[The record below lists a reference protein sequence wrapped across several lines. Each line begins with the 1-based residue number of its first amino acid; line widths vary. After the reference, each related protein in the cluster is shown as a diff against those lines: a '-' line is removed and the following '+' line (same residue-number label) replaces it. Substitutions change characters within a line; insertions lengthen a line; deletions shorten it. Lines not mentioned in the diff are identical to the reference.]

1 MGSKHRFPSLVML
14 LSLLL
19 VLVSIL
25 SLFTGSADL
34 DYSGIFESGSGSN
47 IIFFSL
53 RLPRLFAAVLAGFAL
68 SLSGLLIQSASSN
81 DLASGNIIGI
91 NAGAG
96 FAVLLFLVFFPDLF
110 FLLPFAAFAGGLV
123 AAAIVFAISAFTR
136 NISPSNSLILAGIAV
151 NALFNAL
158 ISTLSSLFPDVMA
171 SYSSFSVGGFA
182 SVYASSLSVPAILIA
197 AAGVMCFI
205 LSPVINM
212 IRLGDEITASMGYR
226 PAAIRIML
234 TSIAALLASSVV
246 SFAGL
251 LGFVGLVIPHLARFL
266 SGGEA
271 GKSMVTASLAGPL
284 LVVLADLL
292 ARTVISP
299 GELPAG
305 IFLAIVGVPFF
316 IFLLVRRKKHG

>member
-1 MGSKHRFPSLVML
+1 MDNAKFIRTVIV

-19 VLVSIL
+19 AIMTVI
-25 SLFTGSADL
+25 SLFTGSVPLDL
-34 DYSGIFESGSGSN
+34 SSIPDAGSAEN

-53 RLPRLFAAVLAGFAL
+53 RLPRVCACLLAGFAL
-68 SLSGLLIQSASSN
+68 SLSGFMLQSASSN

-110 FLLPFAAFAGGLV
+110 HLLPFAAFAGALIACALV
-123 AAAIVFAISAFTR
+123 FIISAFTKG
-136 NISPSNSLILAGIAV
+136 IGSSGSLILSGVAV

-158 ISTLSSLFPDVMA
+158 ISTLSSLFPDVMS

-182 SVYASSLSVPAILIA
+182 SVYASSLIVPSILIC
-197 AAGVMCFI
+197 AGGILCFS
-205 LSPVINM
+205 LSPVMNI
-212 IRLGDEITASMGYR
+212 IRLGDEITSSMGYR
-226 PAAIRIML
+226 PFRIRIIL
-234 TSIAALLASSVV
+234 ASTAALLASSAV

-266 SGGEA
+266 SGGESLRSLVISA
-271 GKSMVTASLAGPL
+271 LAGPL
-284 LVVLADLL
+284 LVLSADLL

-305 IFLAIVGVPFF
+305 IFLSITGVPFL
-316 IFLLVRRKKHG
+316 IFLLVRRKRYD

>member
-1 MGSKHRFPSLVML
+1 MDNVKFIRTVIV

-19 VLVSIL
+19 AVMTAI
-25 SLFTGSADL
+25 SLFTGSVPLDL
-34 DYSGIFESGSGSN
+34 SSIPDAGSAEN

-53 RLPRLFAAVLAGFAL
+53 RLPRVCACLLAGFAL
-68 SLSGLLIQSASSN
+68 ALSGFMLQSASSN

-110 FLLPFAAFAGGLV
+110 HLLPFAAFAGALMACALV
-123 AAAIVFAISAFTR
+123 FIISAFTKS
-136 NISPSNSLILAGIAV
+136 IGSSGSLILSGVAV

-158 ISTLSSLFPDVMA
+158 ISTLSSLFPDVMS

-182 SVYASSLSVPAILIA
+182 SVYASSLIVPSFLICAGGIL
-197 AAGVMCFI
+197 CFS
-205 LSPVINM
+205 LSPVMNI
-212 IRLGDEITASMGYR
+212 IRLGDEITSSMGYR
-226 PAAIRIML
+226 PFRIRIIL
-234 TSIAALLASSVV
+234 ASAAALLASSAV

-271 GKSMVTASLAGPL
+271 LRSLVISALAGPL

>member
-1 MGSKHRFPSLVML
+1 MDNVKFIRTVIV

-19 VLVSIL
+19 ALMTVI
-25 SLFTGSADL
+25 SLFTGSVPLDL
-34 DYSGIFESGSGSN
+34 SLIPDAGSAEN

-53 RLPRLFAAVLAGFAL
+53 RLPRVCACLLAGFAL
-68 SLSGLLIQSASSN
+68 ALSGFMLQSASSN

-96 FAVLLFLVFFPDLF
+96 FAVLLFLVFFPDF
-110 FLLPFAAFAGGLV
+110 FHLLPFAAFAGALMACALV
-123 AAAIVFAISAFTR
+123 FIISAFTKS
-136 NISPSNSLILAGIAV
+136 IGSSGSLILSGVAV

-158 ISTLSSLFPDVMA
+158 ISTLSSLFPDVMS

-182 SVYASSLSVPAILIA
+182 SVYASSLIVPSLLICAGGIL
-197 AAGVMCFI
+197 CFS
-205 LSPVINM
+205 LSPVMNI
-212 IRLGDEITASMGYR
+212 IRLGDEITSSMGYR
-226 PAAIRIML
+226 PFRIRIIL
-234 TSIAALLASSVV
+234 ASAAALLASSAV

-266 SGGEA
+266 SGGESLRSLVISA
-271 GKSMVTASLAGPL
+271 LAGPL
-284 LVVLADLL
+284 LVLSADLL

-305 IFLAIVGVPFF
+305 IFLSITGVPFL
-316 IFLLVRRKKHG
+316 IFLLVRRKRYD

>member
-1 MGSKHRFPSLVML
+1 MDNVRFIRTVIV

-19 VLVSIL
+19 AMMTVI
-25 SLFTGSADL
+25 SLFTGSVPLDL
-34 DYSGIFESGSGSN
+34 SSIPDAGSAEN

-53 RLPRLFAAVLAGFAL
+53 RLPRVCACLLAGFAL
-68 SLSGLLIQSASSN
+68 ALSGFMLQSASSN

-96 FAVLLFLVFFPDLF
+96 FAVLLFLVFFPDF
-110 FLLPFAAFAGGLV
+110 FHLLPFAAFAGALMACALV
-123 AAAIVFAISAFTR
+123 FIISAFTKS
-136 NISPSNSLILAGIAV
+136 IGSSGSLILSGVAV

-158 ISTLSSLFPDVMA
+158 ISTLSSLFPDVMS

-182 SVYASSLSVPAILIA
+182 SVYASSLIVPSLLICAGGIL
-197 AAGVMCFI
+197 CFS
-205 LSPVINM
+205 LSPVMNI
-212 IRLGDEITASMGYR
+212 IRLGDEITSSMGYR
-226 PAAIRIML
+226 PFRIRIIL
-234 TSIAALLASSVV
+234 ASVAALLASSAV

-271 GKSMVTASLAGPL
+271 LRSLVISALAGPL
-284 LVVLADLL
+284 LVLSADLL

-305 IFLAIVGVPFF
+305 IFLSITGVPFL
-316 IFLLVRRKKHG
+316 IFLLVRRKRYD

>member
-1 MGSKHRFPSLVML
+1 MDNVKFIRTVIV

-19 VLVSIL
+19 AMMTVI
-25 SLFTGSADL
+25 SLFTGSVPLDL
-34 DYSGIFESGSGSN
+34 SSISDAGSAEN

-53 RLPRLFAAVLAGFAL
+53 RLPRVCACLLAGFAL
-68 SLSGLLIQSASSN
+68 ALSGFMLQSASSN

-96 FAVLLFLVFFPDLF
+96 FAVLLFLVFFPDF
-110 FLLPFAAFAGGLV
+110 FHLLPFAAFAGALMACALV
-123 AAAIVFAISAFTR
+123 FIISAFTKS
-136 NISPSNSLILAGIAV
+136 IGSSGSLILSGVAV

-158 ISTLSSLFPDVMA
+158 ISTLSSLFPDVMS

-182 SVYASSLSVPAILIA
+182 SVYASSLIVPSLLICAGGIL
-197 AAGVMCFI
+197 CFS
-205 LSPVINM
+205 LSPVMNI
-212 IRLGDEITASMGYR
+212 IRLGDEITSSMGYR
-226 PAAIRIML
+226 PFRIRIIL
-234 TSIAALLASSVV
+234 ASAAALLASSAV

-271 GKSMVTASLAGPL
+271 LRSLVISALAGPL
-284 LVVLADLL
+284 LVLSADLL

-305 IFLAIVGVPFF
+305 IFLSITGVPFL
-316 IFLLVRRKKHG
+316 IFLLVRRKRYD

>member
-1 MGSKHRFPSLVML
+1 MDNVKFIRTVIV

-19 VLVSIL
+19 AVMTAI
-25 SLFTGSADL
+25 SLFTGSVPLDL
-34 DYSGIFESGSGSN
+34 SSIPDAGSAEN

-53 RLPRLFAAVLAGFAL
+53 RLPRVCACLLAGFAL
-68 SLSGLLIQSASSN
+68 ALSGFMLQSASSN

-110 FLLPFAAFAGGLV
+110 HLLPFAAFAGALMSCALV
-123 AAAIVFAISAFTR
+123 FIISAFTKS
-136 NISPSNSLILAGIAV
+136 IGSSGSLILSGVAV

-158 ISTLSSLFPDVMA
+158 ISTLSSLFPDVMS
-171 SYSSFSVGGFA
+171 SYSSFSIGGFA
-182 SVYASSLSVPAILIA
+182 SVYASSLIVPSFLICAGGIL
-197 AAGVMCFI
+197 CFS
-205 LSPVINM
+205 LSPVMNI
-212 IRLGDEITASMGYR
+212 IRLGDEITSSMGYR
-226 PAAIRIML
+226 PFRIRIIL
-234 TSIAALLASSVV
+234 ASAAALLASSAV

-271 GKSMVTASLAGPL
+271 LRSLVISALAGPL
-284 LVVLADLL
+284 LVLSADLL

-305 IFLAIVGVPFF
+305 IFLSITGVPFL
-316 IFLLVRRKKHG
+316 IFLLVRRKRYD

>member
-1 MGSKHRFPSLVML
+1 MDNVKFIRTVIV

-19 VLVSIL
+19 AVMTAI
-25 SLFTGSADL
+25 SLFTGSVPLDL
-34 DYSGIFESGSGSN
+34 SLIPDAGSAEN

-53 RLPRLFAAVLAGFAL
+53 RLPRVCACLLAGFAL
-68 SLSGLLIQSASSN
+68 ALSGFMLQSASSN

-110 FLLPFAAFAGGLV
+110 HLLPFAAFAGALMACALV
-123 AAAIVFAISAFTR
+123 FIISAFTKS
-136 NISPSNSLILAGIAV
+136 IGSSGSLILSGVAV

-158 ISTLSSLFPDVMA
+158 ISTLSSLFPDVMS

-182 SVYASSLSVPAILIA
+182 SVYASSLIVPSLLICAGGILCFSLSSVMNI
-197 AAGVMCFI
+197 
-205 LSPVINM
+205 
-212 IRLGDEITASMGYR
+212 IRLGDEITSSMGYR
-226 PAAIRIML
+226 PFRIRIIL
-234 TSIAALLASSVV
+234 ASAAALLASSAV

-251 LGFVGLVIPHLARFL
+251 LGFVGLMIPHLARFL
-266 SGGEA
+266 SGGESLRSLVISA
-271 GKSMVTASLAGPL
+271 LAGPL
-284 LVVLADLL
+284 LVLSADLL

-305 IFLAIVGVPFF
+305 IFLSITGVPFL
-316 IFLLVRRKKHG
+316 IFLLVRRKRYD

>member
-1 MGSKHRFPSLVML
+1 MDNVKFIRTVIV

-19 VLVSIL
+19 AMMTAI
-25 SLFTGSADL
+25 SLFTGSVPLDL
-34 DYSGIFESGSGSN
+34 SSIPDAGSAEN

-53 RLPRLFAAVLAGFAL
+53 RLPRVCACLLAGFAL
-68 SLSGLLIQSASSN
+68 ALSGFMLQSASSN

-110 FLLPFAAFAGGLV
+110 HLLPFAAFAGALMACALV
-123 AAAIVFAISAFTR
+123 FIISAFTKS
-136 NISPSNSLILAGIAV
+136 IGSSGSLILSGVAV

-158 ISTLSSLFPDVMA
+158 ISTLSSLFPDVMS

-182 SVYASSLSVPAILIA
+182 SVYASSLIVPSLLICAGGIL
-197 AAGVMCFI
+197 CFS
-205 LSPVINM
+205 LSPVMNI
-212 IRLGDEITASMGYR
+212 IRLGDEITSSMGYR
-226 PAAIRIML
+226 PFRIRIIL
-234 TSIAALLASSVV
+234 ASAAALLASSAV

-271 GKSMVTASLAGPL
+271 LRSLVISALAGPL
-284 LVVLADLL
+284 LVLSADLL

-305 IFLAIVGVPFF
+305 IFLSITGVPFL
-316 IFLLVRRKKHG
+316 IFLLVRRKRYD

>member
-1 MGSKHRFPSLVML
+1 MDNVKFIRTVIV

-19 VLVSIL
+19 ALMTVI
-25 SLFTGSADL
+25 SLFTGSVPLDL
-34 DYSGIFESGSGSN
+34 SLIPDAGSAEN

-53 RLPRLFAAVLAGFAL
+53 RLPRVCACLLAGFAL
-68 SLSGLLIQSASSN
+68 ALSGFMLQSASSN

-110 FLLPFAAFAGGLV
+110 HLLPFAAFSGALMACALV
-123 AAAIVFAISAFTR
+123 FIISAFTKS
-136 NISPSNSLILAGIAV
+136 IGSSGSLILSGVAV

-158 ISTLSSLFPDVMA
+158 ISTLSSLFPDVMS

-182 SVYASSLSVPAILIA
+182 SVYASSLIVPSLLICAGGILCFSLSSVMNI
-197 AAGVMCFI
+197 
-205 LSPVINM
+205 
-212 IRLGDEITASMGYR
+212 IRLGDEITSSMGYR
-226 PAAIRIML
+226 PFRIRIIL
-234 TSIAALLASSVV
+234 ASAAALLASSAV

-266 SGGEA
+266 SGGESLRSLVISA
-271 GKSMVTASLAGPL
+271 LAGPL
-284 LVVLADLL
+284 LVLSADLL

-305 IFLAIVGVPFF
+305 IFLSITGVPFL
-316 IFLLVRRKKHG
+316 IFLLVRRKRYD

>member
-1 MGSKHRFPSLVML
+1 MDNVKFIRTVIV

-19 VLVSIL
+19 ALMTVI
-25 SLFTGSADL
+25 SLFTGSVPLDL
-34 DYSGIFESGSGSN
+34 SLIPDAGSAEN

-53 RLPRLFAAVLAGFAL
+53 RLPRVCACLLAGFAL
-68 SLSGLLIQSASSN
+68 ALSGFMLQSASSN

-110 FLLPFAAFAGGLV
+110 HLLPFAAFSGALMACALV
-123 AAAIVFAISAFTR
+123 FIISAFTKS
-136 NISPSNSLILAGIAV
+136 IGSSGSLILSGVAV

-158 ISTLSSLFPDVMA
+158 ISTLSSLFPDVMS

-182 SVYASSLSVPAILIA
+182 SVYASSLIVPSLLICAGGILCFSLSSVMNI
-197 AAGVMCFI
+197 
-205 LSPVINM
+205 
-212 IRLGDEITASMGYR
+212 IRLGDEITSSMGYR
-226 PAAIRIML
+226 PFRIRIIL
-234 TSIAALLASSVV
+234 ASAAALLASSAV

-266 SGGEA
+266 SGGESLRSLVISA
-271 GKSMVTASLAGPL
+271 LAGPL
-284 LVVLADLL
+284 LVLSSDLL

-305 IFLAIVGVPFF
+305 IFLSITGVPFL
-316 IFLLVRRKKHG
+316 IFLLVRRKRYD

>member
-1 MGSKHRFPSLVML
+1 MDNVKFIRTVIV

-19 VLVSIL
+19 ALMTVI
-25 SLFTGSADL
+25 SLFTGSVPLDL
-34 DYSGIFESGSGSN
+34 SSITDAGSAEN

-53 RLPRLFAAVLAGFAL
+53 RLPRVCACLLAGFAL
-68 SLSGLLIQSASSN
+68 ALSGFMLQSASSN

-110 FLLPFAAFAGGLV
+110 HLLPFAAFSGALMACALV
-123 AAAIVFAISAFTR
+123 FIISAFTKS
-136 NISPSNSLILAGIAV
+136 IGSSGSLILSGVAV

-158 ISTLSSLFPDVMA
+158 ISTLSSLFPDVMS

-182 SVYASSLSVPAILIA
+182 SVYASSLIVPSLLICAGGILCFSLSSVMNI
-197 AAGVMCFI
+197 
-205 LSPVINM
+205 
-212 IRLGDEITASMGYR
+212 IRLGDEITSSMGYR
-226 PAAIRIML
+226 PFKIRIIL
-234 TSIAALLASSVV
+234 ASAAALLASSAV

-266 SGGEA
+266 SGGESLRSLVISA
-271 GKSMVTASLAGPL
+271 LAGPL
-284 LVVLADLL
+284 LVLSADLL

-305 IFLAIVGVPFF
+305 IFLSITGVPFL
-316 IFLLVRRKKHG
+316 IFLLVRRKRYD

>member
-1 MGSKHRFPSLVML
+1 MDNVKFIRTVIV

-19 VLVSIL
+19 AVMTAISF
-25 SLFTGSADL
+25 FTGSVPLDL
-34 DYSGIFESGSGSN
+34 SSIPDAGSAEN

-53 RLPRLFAAVLAGFAL
+53 RLPRVCACLLAGFAL
-68 SLSGLLIQSASSN
+68 ALSGFMLQSASSN

-110 FLLPFAAFAGGLV
+110 HLLPFAAFAGALMACALV
-123 AAAIVFAISAFTR
+123 FIISAFTKS
-136 NISPSNSLILAGIAV
+136 IGSSGSLILSGVAV

-158 ISTLSSLFPDVMA
+158 ISTLSSLFPDVMS

-182 SVYASSLSVPAILIA
+182 SVYASSIIVPSFLICAGGIL
-197 AAGVMCFI
+197 CFS
-205 LSPVINM
+205 LSPVMNI
-212 IRLGDEITASMGYR
+212 IRLGDEITSSMGYR
-226 PAAIRIML
+226 PFRIRIIL
-234 TSIAALLASSVV
+234 ASAAALLASSAV

-271 GKSMVTASLAGPL
+271 LRSLVISALAGPL
-284 LVVLADLL
+284 LVLSADLL

-305 IFLAIVGVPFF
+305 IFLSVTGVPFL
-316 IFLLVRRKKHG
+316 IFLLVRRKRYD

>member
-1 MGSKHRFPSLVML
+1 MDNVKFIRTVIV

-19 VLVSIL
+19 ALMTVI
-25 SLFTGSADL
+25 SLFTGSVPLDL
-34 DYSGIFESGSGSN
+34 SSITDAGSAEN

-53 RLPRLFAAVLAGFAL
+53 RLPRVCACLLAGFAL
-68 SLSGLLIQSASSN
+68 ALSGFMLQSASSN

-110 FLLPFAAFAGGLV
+110 PLLPFAAFAGALMACALV
-123 AAAIVFAISAFTR
+123 FIISAFTKS
-136 NISPSNSLILAGIAV
+136 IGSSGSLILSGVAV

-158 ISTLSSLFPDVMA
+158 ISTLSSLFPDVMS

-182 SVYASSLSVPAILIA
+182 SVYASSLIVPSLLICAGGILCFSLSSVMNI
-197 AAGVMCFI
+197 
-205 LSPVINM
+205 
-212 IRLGDEITASMGYR
+212 IRLGDEITSSMGYR
-226 PAAIRIML
+226 PFRIRIIL
-234 TSIAALLASSVV
+234 ASAAALLASSAV

-266 SGGEA
+266 SGGESLRSLVISA
-271 GKSMVTASLAGPL
+271 LAGPL
-284 LVVLADLL
+284 LVLSADLL

-305 IFLAIVGVPFF
+305 IFLSITGVPFL
-316 IFLLVRRKKHG
+316 IFLLVRRKRYD

>member
-1 MGSKHRFPSLVML
+1 MDNVKFIRTVIV

-19 VLVSIL
+19 AVMTAI
-25 SLFTGSADL
+25 SLFTGSVPFDL
-34 DYSGIFESGSGSN
+34 SSIPDAGSAEN

-53 RLPRLFAAVLAGFAL
+53 RLPRVCACLLAGFAL
-68 SLSGLLIQSASSN
+68 ALSGFMLQSASSN

-110 FLLPFAAFAGGLV
+110 HLLPFAAFAGALMACALV
-123 AAAIVFAISAFTR
+123 FIISAFTKS
-136 NISPSNSLILAGIAV
+136 IGSSGSLILSGVAV

-158 ISTLSSLFPDVMA
+158 ISTLSSLFPDVMS

-182 SVYASSLSVPAILIA
+182 SVYASSLIVPSFLICAGGIL
-197 AAGVMCFI
+197 CFS
-205 LSPVINM
+205 LSPVMNI
-212 IRLGDEITASMGYR
+212 IRLGDEITSSMGYR
-226 PAAIRIML
+226 PFRIRIIL
-234 TSIAALLASSVV
+234 ASAAALLASSAV

-271 GKSMVTASLAGPL
+271 LRSLVISALAGPL
-284 LVVLADLL
+284 LVLSADLL

-305 IFLAIVGVPFF
+305 IFLSITGVPFL
-316 IFLLVRRKKHG
+316 IFLLVRRKRYD

>member
-1 MGSKHRFPSLVML
+1 MDNVKFIRTVIV

-19 VLVSIL
+19 ALMTVI
-25 SLFTGSADL
+25 SLFTGSVPLDL
-34 DYSGIFESGSGSN
+34 SSITDAGSAEN

-53 RLPRLFAAVLAGFAL
+53 RLPRVCACLLAGFAL
-68 SLSGLLIQSASSN
+68 ALSGFMLQSASSN

-110 FLLPFAAFAGGLV
+110 HLLPFAAFSGALMACALV
-123 AAAIVFAISAFTR
+123 FIISAFTKS
-136 NISPSNSLILAGIAV
+136 IGSSGSLILSGVAV

-158 ISTLSSLFPDVMA
+158 ISTLSSLFPDVMS

-182 SVYASSLSVPAILIA
+182 SVYASSLIVPSLLICAGGILCFSLSSVMNI
-197 AAGVMCFI
+197 
-205 LSPVINM
+205 
-212 IRLGDEITASMGYR
+212 IRLGDEITSSMGYR
-226 PAAIRIML
+226 PFRIRIIL
-234 TSIAALLASSVV
+234 ASAAALLASSAV

-266 SGGEA
+266 SGGESLRSLVISA
-271 GKSMVTASLAGPL
+271 LAGPL
-284 LVVLADLL
+284 LVLSSDLL

-305 IFLAIVGVPFF
+305 IFLSITGVPFL
-316 IFLLVRRKKHG
+316 IFLLVRRKRYD

>member
-1 MGSKHRFPSLVML
+1 MDNVKFIRTVIV

-19 VLVSIL
+19 AVMTAI
-25 SLFTGSADL
+25 SLFTGSGPLDL
-34 DYSGIFESGSGSN
+34 SSIPDAGSAEN

-53 RLPRLFAAVLAGFAL
+53 RLPRVCACLLAGFAL
-68 SLSGLLIQSASSN
+68 VLSGFMLQSASSN

-110 FLLPFAAFAGGLV
+110 HLLPFAAFAGALMACALV
-123 AAAIVFAISAFTR
+123 FIISAFTKS
-136 NISPSNSLILAGIAV
+136 IGSSGSLILSGVAV

-158 ISTLSSLFPDVMA
+158 ISTLSSLFPDVMS

-182 SVYASSLSVPAILIA
+182 SVYASSLIVPSFLICAGGIL
-197 AAGVMCFI
+197 CFS
-205 LSPVINM
+205 LSPVMNI
-212 IRLGDEITASMGYR
+212 IRLGDEITSSMGYR
-226 PAAIRIML
+226 PFRIRIIL
-234 TSIAALLASSVV
+234 ASAAALLASSAV

-271 GKSMVTASLAGPL
+271 LRSLVISALAGPL
-284 LVVLADLL
+284 LVLSADLL

-305 IFLAIVGVPFF
+305 IFLSITGVPFL
-316 IFLLVRRKKHG
+316 IFLLVRRKRYD

>member
-1 MGSKHRFPSLVML
+1 MDNVKFIRTVIV

-19 VLVSIL
+19 AVMTAI
-25 SLFTGSADL
+25 SLFTGSVPLDL
-34 DYSGIFESGSGSN
+34 SSISDAGSAEN

-53 RLPRLFAAVLAGFAL
+53 RLPRVCACLLAGFAL
-68 SLSGLLIQSASSN
+68 ALSGFMLQSASSN

-96 FAVLLFLVFFPDLF
+96 FAVLLFLVFFPDF
-110 FLLPFAAFAGGLV
+110 FHLLPFAAFAGALMACALV
-123 AAAIVFAISAFTR
+123 FIISAFTKS
-136 NISPSNSLILAGIAV
+136 IGSSGSLILSGVAV

-158 ISTLSSLFPDVMA
+158 ISTLSSLFPDVMS

-182 SVYASSLSVPAILIA
+182 SVYASSLIVPSLLICAGGIL
-197 AAGVMCFI
+197 CFS
-205 LSPVINM
+205 LSPVMNI
-212 IRLGDEITASMGYR
+212 IRLGDEITSSMGYR
-226 PAAIRIML
+226 PFRIRIIL
-234 TSIAALLASSVV
+234 ASAAALLASSAV

-271 GKSMVTASLAGPL
+271 LRSLVISALAGPL
-284 LVVLADLL
+284 LVLSADLL

-305 IFLAIVGVPFF
+305 IFLSITGVPFL
-316 IFLLVRRKKHG
+316 IFLLVRRKRYD

>member
-1 MGSKHRFPSLVML
+1 MDNVKFIRTVIV

-19 VLVSIL
+19 AVMTAISF
-25 SLFTGSADL
+25 FTGSVPLDL
-34 DYSGIFESGSGSN
+34 SSIPDAGSAEN

-53 RLPRLFAAVLAGFAL
+53 RLPRVCACLLAGFAL
-68 SLSGLLIQSASSN
+68 ALSGFMLQSASSN

-110 FLLPFAAFAGGLV
+110 HLLPFAAFAGALMACALV
-123 AAAIVFAISAFTR
+123 FIISAFTKS
-136 NISPSNSLILAGIAV
+136 IGSSGSLILSGVAA
-151 NALFNAL
+151 
-158 ISTLSSLFPDVMA
+158 
-171 SYSSFSVGGFA
+171 YSSFSVGGFA
-182 SVYASSLSVPAILIA
+182 SVYASSLIVPSFLICAGGIL
-197 AAGVMCFI
+197 CFS
-205 LSPVINM
+205 LSPVMNI
-212 IRLGDEITASMGYR
+212 IRLGDEITSSMGYR
-226 PAAIRIML
+226 PFRIRIIL
-234 TSIAALLASSVV
+234 ASAAALLASSAV

-271 GKSMVTASLAGPL
+271 LRSLVISALAGPL
-284 LVVLADLL
+284 LVLSADLL

-305 IFLAIVGVPFF
+305 IFLSITGVPFL
-316 IFLLVRRKKHG
+316 IFLLVRRKRYD

>member
-1 MGSKHRFPSLVML
+1 MDNVKFIRTVIV

-19 VLVSIL
+19 ALMTVI
-25 SLFTGSADL
+25 SLFTGSVPLDL
-34 DYSGIFESGSGSN
+34 SSIPDAGSAEN

-53 RLPRLFAAVLAGFAL
+53 RLPRVCACLLAGFAL
-68 SLSGLLIQSASSN
+68 ALSGFMLQSASSN

-110 FLLPFAAFAGGLV
+110 HLLPFAAFAGALMACALV
-123 AAAIVFAISAFTR
+123 FIISAFTKS
-136 NISPSNSLILAGIAV
+136 IGSSGSLILSGVAV

-158 ISTLSSLFPDVMA
+158 ISTLSSLFPDVMS

-182 SVYASSLSVPAILIA
+182 SVYASSLIVPSLLICAGGIL
-197 AAGVMCFI
+197 CFS
-205 LSPVINM
+205 LSPVMNI
-212 IRLGDEITASMGYR
+212 IRLGDEITSSMGYR
-226 PAAIRIML
+226 PFRIRIIL
-234 TSIAALLASSVV
+234 ASAAALLASSAV

-271 GKSMVTASLAGPL
+271 LRSLVISALAGPL
-284 LVVLADLL
+284 LVLSADLL

-305 IFLAIVGVPFF
+305 IFLSVTGVPFL
-316 IFLLVRRKKHG
+316 IFLLVRRKRYD

>member
-1 MGSKHRFPSLVML
+1 MDNVKFIRTVIV

-19 VLVSIL
+19 ALMTVI
-25 SLFTGSADL
+25 SLFTGSVPLDL
-34 DYSGIFESGSGSN
+34 SSIPDAGSAEN

-53 RLPRLFAAVLAGFAL
+53 RLPRVCACLLAGFAL
-68 SLSGLLIQSASSN
+68 ALSGFMLQSASSN

-96 FAVLLFLVFFPDLF
+96 FAVLLFLVFFPDF
-110 FLLPFAAFAGGLV
+110 FHLLPFAAFAGALMACALV
-123 AAAIVFAISAFTR
+123 FIISAFTKS
-136 NISPSNSLILAGIAV
+136 IGSSGSLILSGVAV

-158 ISTLSSLFPDVMA
+158 ISTLSSLFPDVMS

-182 SVYASSLSVPAILIA
+182 SVYASSLIVPSLLICAGGIL
-197 AAGVMCFI
+197 CFS
-205 LSPVINM
+205 LSPVMNI
-212 IRLGDEITASMGYR
+212 IRLGDEITSSMGYR
-226 PAAIRIML
+226 PFRIRIIL
-234 TSIAALLASSVV
+234 ASAAALLASSAV

-271 GKSMVTASLAGPL
+271 LRSLVISALAGPL
-284 LVVLADLL
+284 LVLSADLL

-305 IFLAIVGVPFF
+305 IFLSVTGVPFL
-316 IFLLVRRKKHG
+316 IFLLVRRKRYD

>member
-1 MGSKHRFPSLVML
+1 MDNVKFIRTVIV

-19 VLVSIL
+19 ALMTVI
-25 SLFTGSADL
+25 SLFTGSVPLDL
-34 DYSGIFESGSGSN
+34 SLIPDAGSAEN

-53 RLPRLFAAVLAGFAL
+53 RLPRVCACLLAGFAL
-68 SLSGLLIQSASSN
+68 ALSGFMLQSASSN

-110 FLLPFAAFAGGLV
+110 HLLPFAAFSGALMVCALV
-123 AAAIVFAISAFTR
+123 FIISAFTKS
-136 NISPSNSLILAGIAV
+136 IGSSGSLILSGVAV

-158 ISTLSSLFPDVMA
+158 ISTLSSLFPDVMS

-182 SVYASSLSVPAILIA
+182 SVYASSLIVPSLLICAGGILCFSLSSVMNI
-197 AAGVMCFI
+197 
-205 LSPVINM
+205 
-212 IRLGDEITASMGYR
+212 IRLGDEITSSMGYR
-226 PAAIRIML
+226 PFRIRIIL
-234 TSIAALLASSVV
+234 ASAAALLASSAV

-266 SGGEA
+266 SGGESLRSLVISA
-271 GKSMVTASLAGPL
+271 LAGPL
-284 LVVLADLL
+284 LVLSADLL

-305 IFLAIVGVPFF
+305 IFLSITGVPFL
-316 IFLLVRRKKHG
+316 IFLLVRRKRYD

>member
-1 MGSKHRFPSLVML
+1 MDNVKFIRTVIV

-19 VLVSIL
+19 ALMTVI
-25 SLFTGSADL
+25 SLFTGSVPLDL
-34 DYSGIFESGSGSN
+34 SSIPDAGSAEN

-53 RLPRLFAAVLAGFAL
+53 RLPRVCACLLAGFAL
-68 SLSGLLIQSASSN
+68 ALSGFMLQSASSN

-110 FLLPFAAFAGGLV
+110 HLLPFAAFAGALMACALV
-123 AAAIVFAISAFTR
+123 FIISAFTKS
-136 NISPSNSLILAGIAV
+136 IGSSGSLILSGVAV

-158 ISTLSSLFPDVMA
+158 ISTLSSLFPDVMS

-182 SVYASSLSVPAILIA
+182 SVYASSLIVPSFLICAGGIL
-197 AAGVMCFI
+197 CFS
-205 LSPVINM
+205 LSPVMNI
-212 IRLGDEITASMGYR
+212 IRLGDEITSSMGYR
-226 PAAIRIML
+226 PFRIRIIL
-234 TSIAALLASSVV
+234 ASAAALLASSAV

-271 GKSMVTASLAGPL
+271 LRSLVISALAGPL
-284 LVVLADLL
+284 LVLSADLL

-305 IFLAIVGVPFF
+305 IFLSVTGVPFL
-316 IFLLVRRKKHG
+316 IFLLVRRKRYD

>member
-1 MGSKHRFPSLVML
+1 MDNVKFIRTVVV

-19 VLVSIL
+19 AMMTVI
-25 SLFTGSADL
+25 SLFTGSVPIDL
-34 DYSGIFESGSGSN
+34 SSIPDAGSAEN

-53 RLPRLFAAVLAGFAL
+53 RLPRVCACLLAGFAL
-68 SLSGLLIQSASSN
+68 ALSGFMLQSASSN

-110 FLLPFAAFAGGLV
+110 HLLPFAAFAGALMACALV
-123 AAAIVFAISAFTR
+123 FIISAFTKS
-136 NISPSNSLILAGIAV
+136 IGSSGSLILSGVAV

-158 ISTLSSLFPDVMA
+158 ISTLSSLFPDVMS

-182 SVYASSLSVPAILIA
+182 SVYASSLIVPSLLICAGGIL
-197 AAGVMCFI
+197 CFS
-205 LSPVINM
+205 LSPVMNI
-212 IRLGDEITASMGYR
+212 IRLGDEITSSMGYR
-226 PAAIRIML
+226 PFRIRIIL
-234 TSIAALLASSVV
+234 ASAAALLASSAV

-266 SGGEA
+266 SGGESLRSLVISA
-271 GKSMVTASLAGPL
+271 LAGPL
-284 LVVLADLL
+284 LVLSADLL

-305 IFLAIVGVPFF
+305 IFLSITGVPFL
-316 IFLLVRRKKHG
+316 IFLLVRRKRYD

>member
-1 MGSKHRFPSLVML
+1 MDNVKFIRTVIV

-19 VLVSIL
+19 AVMTAI
-25 SLFTGSADL
+25 SLFTGSVPLDL
-34 DYSGIFESGSGSN
+34 SLIPDAGSAEN

-53 RLPRLFAAVLAGFAL
+53 RLPRVCACLLAGFAL
-68 SLSGLLIQSASSN
+68 ALSGFMLQSASSN

-110 FLLPFAAFAGGLV
+110 HLLPFAAFAGALMACALV
-123 AAAIVFAISAFTR
+123 FIISAFTKS
-136 NISPSNSLILAGIAV
+136 IGSSGSLILSGVAV

-158 ISTLSSLFPDVMA
+158 ISTLSSLFPDVMS

-182 SVYASSLSVPAILIA
+182 SVYASSLIVPSLLICAGGIL
-197 AAGVMCFI
+197 CFS
-205 LSPVINM
+205 LSPVMNI
-212 IRLGDEITASMGYR
+212 IRLGDEITSSMGYR
-226 PAAIRIML
+226 PFRIRIIL
-234 TSIAALLASSVV
+234 ASAAALLASSAV

-271 GKSMVTASLAGPL
+271 LRSLVISALAGPL
-284 LVVLADLL
+284 LVLSADLL

-305 IFLAIVGVPFF
+305 IFLSITGVPFL
-316 IFLLVRRKKHG
+316 IFLLVRRKRYD

>member
-1 MGSKHRFPSLVML
+1 MDNVKFIRTVIV

-19 VLVSIL
+19 AMMTAI
-25 SLFTGSADL
+25 SLFTGSVPLDL
-34 DYSGIFESGSGSN
+34 SSIPDAGSAEN

-53 RLPRLFAAVLAGFAL
+53 RLPRVCACLLAGFAL
-68 SLSGLLIQSASSN
+68 ALSGFMLQSASSN

-96 FAVLLFLVFFPDLF
+96 FAVLLFLVFFPDF
-110 FLLPFAAFAGGLV
+110 FHLLPFAAFAGALMACALV
-123 AAAIVFAISAFTR
+123 FIISAFTKS
-136 NISPSNSLILAGIAV
+136 IGSSGSLILSGVAV

-158 ISTLSSLFPDVMA
+158 ISTLSSLFPDVMS

-182 SVYASSLSVPAILIA
+182 SVYVSSLIVPSLLICAGGIL
-197 AAGVMCFI
+197 CFS
-205 LSPVINM
+205 LSPVMNI
-212 IRLGDEITASMGYR
+212 IRLGDEITSSMGYR
-226 PAAIRIML
+226 PFRIRIIL
-234 TSIAALLASSVV
+234 ASAAALLASSAV

-271 GKSMVTASLAGPL
+271 LRSLVISALAGPL
-284 LVVLADLL
+284 LVLSADLL

-305 IFLAIVGVPFF
+305 IFLSITGVPFL
-316 IFLLVRRKKHG
+316 IFLLVRRKRYD

>member
-1 MGSKHRFPSLVML
+1 MDNVKFIRTVIV

-19 VLVSIL
+19 AMMTAI
-25 SLFTGSADL
+25 SLFTGSVPLDL
-34 DYSGIFESGSGSN
+34 SSIPDAGSAEN

-53 RLPRLFAAVLAGFAL
+53 RLPRVCACLLAGFAL
-68 SLSGLLIQSASSN
+68 ALSGFMLQSASSN

-110 FLLPFAAFAGGLV
+110 HLLPFAAFAGALMACALV
-123 AAAIVFAISAFTR
+123 FIISAFTKS
-136 NISPSNSLILAGIAV
+136 IGSSGSLILSGVAV

-158 ISTLSSLFPDVMA
+158 ISTLSSLFPDVMS

-182 SVYASSLSVPAILIA
+182 SVYASSLIVPSLLICAGGIL
-197 AAGVMCFI
+197 CFS
-205 LSPVINM
+205 LSPVMNI
-212 IRLGDEITASMGYR
+212 IRLGDEITSSMGYR
-226 PAAIRIML
+226 PFRIRIIL
-234 TSIAALLASSVV
+234 ASTAALLASSAV

-266 SGGEA
+266 SGGESLRSLVISA
-271 GKSMVTASLAGPL
+271 LAGPL
-284 LVVLADLL
+284 LVLSADLL

-305 IFLAIVGVPFF
+305 IFLSITGVPFL
-316 IFLLVRRKKHG
+316 IFLLVRRKRYD

>member
-1 MGSKHRFPSLVML
+1 MDNVKFIRTVIV

-19 VLVSIL
+19 ALMTVI
-25 SLFTGSADL
+25 SLFTGSVPLDL
-34 DYSGIFESGSGSN
+34 SLIPDAGSAEN

-53 RLPRLFAAVLAGFAL
+53 RLPRVCACLLAGFAL
-68 SLSGLLIQSASSN
+68 ALSGFMLQSASSN

-110 FLLPFAAFAGGLV
+110 HLLPFAAFSGALMACALV
-123 AAAIVFAISAFTR
+123 FIISAFTKS
-136 NISPSNSLILAGIAV
+136 IGSSGSLILSGVAV

-158 ISTLSSLFPDVMA
+158 ISTLSSLFPDVMS

-182 SVYASSLSVPAILIA
+182 SVYASSLIVPSLLICAGGILCFSLSSVMNI
-197 AAGVMCFI
+197 
-205 LSPVINM
+205 
-212 IRLGDEITASMGYR
+212 IRLGDEITSSMGYR
-226 PAAIRIML
+226 PFRIRIIL
-234 TSIAALLASSVV
+234 ASAAALLASSAV

-251 LGFVGLVIPHLARFL
+251 LGFVGLMIPHLARFL
-266 SGGEA
+266 SGGESLRSLVISA
-271 GKSMVTASLAGPL
+271 LAGPL
-284 LVVLADLL
+284 LVLSADLL

-305 IFLAIVGVPFF
+305 IFLSITGVPFL
-316 IFLLVRRKKHG
+316 IFLLVRRKRYD

>member
-1 MGSKHRFPSLVML
+1 MDNVKFIRTVIV

-19 VLVSIL
+19 AVMTAI
-25 SLFTGSADL
+25 SLFTGSVPLDL
-34 DYSGIFESGSGSN
+34 FSIPDAGSAEN

-53 RLPRLFAAVLAGFAL
+53 RLPRVCACLLAGFAL
-68 SLSGLLIQSASSN
+68 ALSGFMLQSASSN

-110 FLLPFAAFAGGLV
+110 HLLPFAAFAGALMACALV
-123 AAAIVFAISAFTR
+123 FIISAFTKS
-136 NISPSNSLILAGIAV
+136 IGSSVSLILSGVAV

-158 ISTLSSLFPDVMA
+158 ISTLSSLFPDVMS

-182 SVYASSLSVPAILIA
+182 SVYASSLIVPSFLICAGGIL
-197 AAGVMCFI
+197 CFS
-205 LSPVINM
+205 LSPVMNI
-212 IRLGDEITASMGYR
+212 IRLGDEITSSMGYR
-226 PAAIRIML
+226 PFRIRIIL
-234 TSIAALLASSVV
+234 ASAAALLASSAV

-271 GKSMVTASLAGPL
+271 LRSLVISALAGPL
-284 LVVLADLL
+284 LVLSADLL

-305 IFLAIVGVPFF
+305 IFLSITGVPFL
-316 IFLLVRRKKHG
+316 IFLLVRRKRYD